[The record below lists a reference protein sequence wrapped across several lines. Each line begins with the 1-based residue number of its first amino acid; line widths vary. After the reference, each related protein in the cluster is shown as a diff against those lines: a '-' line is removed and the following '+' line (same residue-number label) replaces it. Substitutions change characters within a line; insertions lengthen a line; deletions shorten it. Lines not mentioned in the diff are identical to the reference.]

1 MQRARAVDE
10 FVIWTLSVLLAGIF
24 LLAGL
29 PKLLGIGGVGFQA
42 AAMQGFPAG
51 LRLVI
56 GTAEVVCA
64 IGLLFPAVATVCAA
78 CLAFLMVPAAATQYM
93 SGQSGLWVPFVVL
106 ALLLVVAW
114 RRNSAWVRRG
124 YDEFASAPHPMLR
137 EGLVSGLIGAL
148 VIAVWFG
155 VLDVANAHPLFTP
168 ATLGRGLLSVFG
180 AVSPDQGTL
189 TVVLA
194 YSVFHF
200 AVFMLVGLLASLIVS
215 LARLEPSILIG
226 FVILFAI
233 MEVGIYGLVS
243 LLSVAT
249 PLGSHAWL
257 PIMLGN
263 LLAAL
268 AMGFYFWRKHAELEH
283 ELRHAFD
290 PRPEADEP
298 ILATAR

>member
-10 FVIWTLSVLLAGIF
+10 FVIWTLSVLLAGLF
-24 LLAGL
+24 LLTGL
-29 PKLLGIGGVGFQA
+29 PKILGIGGVGFQA
-42 AAMQGFPAG
+42 ASMQGFPWG

-56 GTAEVVCA
+56 GGAEVVCA
-64 IGLLFPAVATVCAA
+64 IGLLFPAVATICAA

-93 SGQSGLWVPFVVL
+93 SGQAGLWVPFVVL

-114 RRNSAWVRRG
+114 RRNAKWVSDG
-124 YDEFASAPHPMLR
+124 YQEFANAPHPMLR
-137 EGLVSGLIGAL
+137 EGIVSGLIGAL

-155 VLDVANAHPLFTP
+155 ILDVVNAHPLFTP

-189 TVVLA
+189 TFVLA

-200 AVFMLVGLLASLIVS
+200 GVFMLVGLLASLIVS
-215 LARLEPSILIG
+215 LARFEPSILIG

-257 PIMLGN
+257 PIMIGN
-263 LLAAL
+263 LLAAF

-290 PRPEADEP
+290 PRTDEDEA
-298 ILATAR
+298 ILAAAR